1 MNVLSESINLFNFPL
16 NITIVDNDLDY
27 LNLLQQQLKNTTLSV
42 YSSPID
48 AMTKIAPLNINIK
61 DFLEE
66 KFIGIQDLNYKNIEY
81 FVKTDKNEQGIL
93 IVDYDMPEINGIEL
107 FSKYN
112 NPDLIKI
119 LLTNAYTIEEAVNA
133 LNKKLI
139 NYYLP
144 KERIR
149 ILLDVIKE
157 QQNMFFDNITRHIIS
172 FLDTGSLSFLFDKIY
187 IDIFNKICQQY
198 NIKKYYILNSY
209 GNYYLEDTTNKFIFS
224 IYNSTDLLEIAKEVP
239 EHKKHDVEQ
248 GNLIPSYCSDEAT
261 EYKLINAKKQGDY
274 SYCLEKI
281 L

>member
-16 NITIVDNDLDY
+16 NITIVDNDLEY
-27 LNLLQQQLKNTTLSV
+27 LNILQQQLKNTTLSV
-42 YSSPID
+42 YSSPIE
-48 AMTKIAPLNINIK
+48 AITNIVPLNINIK
-61 DFLEE
+61 NFLEE
-66 KFIGIQDLNYKNIEY
+66 KFIGIQDLNYKNIET
-81 FVKTDKNEQGIL
+81 FVKNDKNEQGIL

-112 NPDLIKI
+112 KPDLIKI

-144 KERIR
+144 KERIN
-149 ILLDVIKE
+149 ILLNVIKE

-172 FLDTGSLSFLFDKIY
+172 FLDTSSLSFMFDKIY

-209 GNYYLEDTTNKFIFS
+209 GNYYLENSTNKFIFS

-239 EHKKHDVEQ
+239 EHKKHAVEQ
-248 GNLIPSYCSDEAT
+248 GNLIPSYYSDENS
-261 EYKLINAKKQGDY
+261 EYKLINANKQGDY